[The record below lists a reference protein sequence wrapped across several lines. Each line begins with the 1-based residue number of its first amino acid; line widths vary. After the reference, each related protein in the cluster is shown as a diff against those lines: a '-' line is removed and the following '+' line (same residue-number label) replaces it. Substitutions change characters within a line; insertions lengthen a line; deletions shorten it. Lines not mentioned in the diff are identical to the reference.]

1 MSMRY
6 KGGVQSST
14 ALATNSTSASG
25 IWTMRHHL
33 QATGGSGWPRA
44 ILPPTTIGGAYG
56 GGFYG
61 GQINVSGTIYNLVV
75 SPKST
80 GDYPAGSGKRWGPY
94 NTTTGIN
101 SVIDGPTNTTSM
113 VGPWYARTADA
124 TSYEAAYWCA
134 TRNIGG
140 YSDWYLPAK
149 NELEVLYYNLKPTT
163 TLNRVG
169 YGFGINA
176 NAVSPEP
183 ISTEYTT
190 TSPAQTSAT
199 GADGFRTG
207 EANAFTITEFGYWT
221 STEATAGAAQF
232 AWVHYFQDSSQ
243 GDQGVKNTYNNH
255 TRAIRR
261 VLA

>member
-1 MSMRY
+1 MRY
-6 KGGVQSST
+6 KGGVQSAT
-14 ALATNSTSASG
+14 ANVTSGSSASG
-25 IWTMRHHL
+25 IWSMRQQF
-33 QATGGSGWPRA
+33 QAKDGTGWPRA

-75 SPKST
+75 SPKAT

-94 NTTTGIN
+94 GTTTGIN
-101 SVIDGPTNTTSM
+101 SVIDGPTNTLSM
-113 VGPWYARTADA
+113 VGPWYSRNADA

-169 YGFGINA
+169 YGFGINP
-176 NAVSPEP
+176 NAVLPEP

-190 TSPAQTSAT
+190 TSPAQTSAV
-199 GADGFRTG
+199 GFRDG
-207 EANAFTITEFGYWT
+207 ETEAFSVVNFGYWT
-221 STEATAGAAQF
+221 STEATAGASQY
-232 AWVHYFQDSSQ
+232 AWVHYFQDSTQ

>member
-6 KGGVQSST
+6 KGGVQSAT
-14 ALATNSTSASG
+14 AKVTSGSSASG
-25 IWTMRHHL
+25 IWSMRQQF
-33 QATGGSGWPRA
+33 QAKDGTGWPRA

-75 SPKST
+75 SPKAT
-80 GDYPAGSGKRWGPY
+80 GEISGKSWGGY
-94 NTTTGIN
+94 GTTTGIN
-101 SVIDGPTNTTSM
+101 SVINGPSNTTSL
-113 VGPWYARTADA
+113 WQISS
-124 TSYEAAYWCA
+124 TSYQAAYWCA
-134 TRNIGG
+134 TRGIGG
-140 YSDWYLPAK
+140 YGDWYLPAK

-176 NAVSPEP
+176 NAVAPEP

-190 TSPAQTSAT
+190 TSPAQTSAV
-199 GADGFRTG
+199 GFRDS
-207 EANAFTITEFGYWT
+207 EAEAFAGGYWT
-221 STEATAGAAQF
+221 STEATAGASQY
-232 AWVHYFQDSSQ
+232 AWVQYFQDSTQ
-243 GDQGVKNTYNNH
+243 GDQGVKNSTNN